1 MNYTRLLAM
10 CLLFILPFSLFAN
23 ENPPSGQDNT
33 LSGTVT
39 DKSDQ
44 SPLPGATIYF
54 PDLKIGA
61 VADAQGKYSVKHLPQ
76 GRFLVEVRYI
86 GHAAITNQLV
96 IKGNT
101 TMDFVLGV
109 SVTEQ
114 NEVVVTGVNVATQ
127 LRQNPTPIS
136 IVRKDYLDRTVS
148 SNLVDAIS
156 QLPGISQVS
165 TGPAISKPVIRGL
178 GYNRVVVV
186 NDEVRQEGQQWGDE
200 HGLEVDDYNVNKIEI
215 LKGPASLMYG
225 SDALAGVVN
234 IISDMP
240 VPMGTIRGGIDANYQ
255 SNNGMFGYH
264 ANIAGNQNGFNWKLY
279 GTQKLAHDYKNKYDD
294 YVLNSKFRNT
304 NYGAG
309 IGLNKSWGY
318 SRLSFSS
325 YSLEPGLVEGERDEN
340 GKFIKP
346 VNDNGSVEEVAADNG
361 DFKSYHPLFPK
372 QKIDHQKLIWDNN
385 LYLSNGARLGVNLG
399 YQVNKRREFEDVLAP
414 DEVAL
419 YFKLK
424 TFNYGLKYFFADMNG
439 WQTTVG
445 VNGMQQQNSNHGA
458 EFLIPSY
465 SLFDAGVF
473 ALTRKS
479 FGKLTIA
486 GGLRSDY
493 RNIKSD
499 ALYLDEDEKPV
510 SNPVTNGV
518 TRFESFERD
527 FSNVSGSVGLS
538 YAPIDQLTLKL
549 NVARGFRSPN
559 IAELSANGVHEG
571 TIRYEYG
578 NTGLDA
584 EVSTQVDAGL
594 EVNTEHVS
602 FGVNAFYNN
611 ISNYIYS
618 RKLLG
623 ADGTDSIPA
632 TENEDGYA
640 AFKYQQGRAYLYGG
654 ELTIDIHPHP
664 IHWLH
669 FENSISWVEARLANG
684 NDSTKYLPAI
694 PPLRWLSELR
704 GDFRK
709 NGKGIRNVYAKVQ
722 LDKLFDQKNVYSAY
736 NTETVTGG
744 YALLNAGVGAEFVN
758 KSNKTLF
765 ALHVAANNITDEAY
779 QNHLN
784 RLKYAGENVITG
796 RTGVFG
802 MGRNF
807 SVKVSVP
814 LEFR

>member
-1 MNYTRLLAM
+1 MNYTRVLAL
-10 CLLFILPFSLFAN
+10 CLLFILPFSVRAN
-23 ENPPSGQDNT
+23 ELPSGQDNT
-33 LSGTVT
+33 LSGIIS
-39 DKSDQ
+39 DKNTQ
-44 SPLPGATIYF
+44 EALPGATIYF
-54 PDLKIGA
+54 PDLKLGA
-61 VADAQGKYSVKHLPQ
+61 VADAQGKYKVQHLPQ
-76 GRFLVEVRYI
+76 GRFLVEVRYL
-86 GHAAITNQLV
+86 GHAAVTEQVV

-101 TMDFVLGV
+101 AKDFALSS

-114 NEVVVTGVNVATQ
+114 SEVVVTGVNVATQ

-136 IVRKDYLDRTVS
+136 IVRKDFLDRNVS
-148 SNLVDAIS
+148 SNLVDAIAH
-156 QLPGISQVS
+156 LPGISQVT
-165 TGPAISKPVIRGL
+165 TGPAISKPFIRGL

-186 NDEVRQEGQQWGDE
+186 NDDVRQEGQQWGDE

-234 IISDMP
+234 IISNVP

-264 ANIAGNQNGFNWKLY
+264 ANIAGNSNGFSWSLY

-346 VNDNGSVEEVAADNG
+346 VNNNGTAEEVTANDD

-372 QKIDHQKLIWDNN
+372 QKIDHQKLVWDNN
-385 LYLSNGARLGVNLG
+385 LYLGNGGRLALTLG
-399 YQVNKRREFEDVLAP
+399 YQENKRREYEDVLAP
-414 DEVAL
+414 DDVAL

-424 TFNYGLKYFFADMNG
+424 TFNYAVKYYFADMDG

-465 SLFDAGVF
+465 NLFDAGVF
-473 ALTRKS
+473 ALTRKT
-479 FGKLTIA
+479 FGKLTLA
-486 GGLRSDY
+486 GGLRFDY
-493 RNIKSD
+493 RSIKSD
-499 ALYLDEDEKPV
+499 ALYLDGDEKPV
-510 SNPVTNGV
+510 SNPDPNGI
-518 TRFESFERD
+518 TRFDAFERD

-538 YAPIDQLTLKL
+538 YAASDKVTLKL

-584 EVSTQVDAGL
+584 EVSTQIDGGV
-594 EVNTEHVS
+594 EFNTEHIS
-602 FGVNAFYNN
+602 FGANVFYNN
-611 ISNYIYS
+611 INNYIYS

-623 ADGTDSIPA
+623 ANGTDSIPA
-632 TENEDGYA
+632 EENADGYA

-654 ELTIDIHPHP
+654 ELTVDIHPHP
-664 IHWLH
+664 IDWLH
-669 FENSISWVEARLANG
+669 FENSLSWVEGRLANG
-684 NDSTKYLPAI
+684 SDSTKYLPNI
-694 PPLRWLSELR
+694 PPLRWMSELR
-704 GDFRK
+704 ADFRK
-709 NGKGIRNVYAKVQ
+709 NGKGIRNIYAKVQ
-722 LDKLFDQKNVYSAY
+722 LDKLFDQKDVYSAY

-744 YALLNAGVGAEFVN
+744 YALLNAGIGAEFTN
-758 KSNKTLF
+758 KHNKTIF
-765 ALHVAANNITDEAY
+765 ALHLAATNITDEAY

-784 RLKYAGENVITG
+784 RLKYAGENEVTG

-807 SVKVSVP
+807 SVKLSVP
-814 LEFR
+814 LEFK